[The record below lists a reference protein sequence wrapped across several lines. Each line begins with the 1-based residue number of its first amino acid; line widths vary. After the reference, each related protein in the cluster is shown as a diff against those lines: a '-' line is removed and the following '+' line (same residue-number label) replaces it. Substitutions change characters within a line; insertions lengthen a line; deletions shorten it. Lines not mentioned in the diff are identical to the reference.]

1 LAQRCGATGT
11 KVKLDSWRAR
21 ILIVL
26 SFGLYRLW
34 ARTLRLQVED
44 PNGVVALVRNQPVIF
59 AIWHNR
65 LLMLP
70 RVFDPC
76 FPTRQSYG
84 LISASGDGDLIA
96 AFIERSGYGTIRGS
110 SSRKGVIALRQLVD
124 TLAADGNVLVT
135 PDGPRGPVYQASQGV
150 VFLAQKSGAPVVPIH
165 MEYSRCWRLKSWDR
179 FIVPWPFAKLRAI
192 FGAPI
197 IVPPIERAEQF
208 EAEQLRLQNAM
219 MSLVEQP

>member
-1 LAQRCGATGT
+1 
-11 KVKLDSWRAR
+11 VKLDSWPARA
-21 ILIVL
+21 LIVL
-26 SFGLYRLW
+26 SFGLYRVW

-44 PNGVVALVRNQPVIF
+44 PNGVVALVRDRPVIF

-96 AFIERSGYGTIRGS
+96 SFIERSGYGTIRGS

-135 PDGPRGPVYQASQGV
+135 PDGPRGPVYQVSQGII
-150 VFLAQKSGAPVVPIH
+150 FLSQKSGAPVVPIH

-179 FIVPWPFAKLRAI
+179 FVVPWPFAKLRAI

-197 IVPPIERAEQF
+197 TVPPIENPEQF
-208 EAEQLRLQNAM
+208 EAERLRLQTAM

>member
-1 LAQRCGATGT
+1 
-11 KVKLDSWRAR
+11 VKLDSWRAR
-21 ILIVL
+21 VLIEL
-26 SFGLYRLW
+26 GFGLYRLW

-44 PNGVVALVRNQPVIF
+44 PHDVMSFVRKQPVIF

-70 RVFDPC
+70 RVFDPS

-84 LISASGDGDLIA
+84 LISASRDGDLIA
-96 AFIERSGYGTIRGS
+96 IFIERSGYGTIRGS
-110 SSRKGVIALRQLVD
+110 SSRKGVIALRQLVE
-124 TLAADGNVLVT
+124 TLAAGGNVLVT

-165 MEYSRCWRLKSWDR
+165 MEYSSCWRLKSWDR
-179 FIVPWPFAKLRAI
+179 FVVPRPFATLRAI

-197 IVPPIERAEQF
+197 QMPPLENADQS
-208 EAEQLRLQNAM
+208 EAERIRLQDAM
-219 MSLVEQP
+219 MSLVEEE

>member
-1 LAQRCGATGT
+1 
-11 KVKLDSWRAR
+11 VKLDSWRAR
-21 ILIVL
+21 VLIVL
-26 SFGLYRLW
+26 GFWLYRLW

-44 PNGVVALVRNQPVIF
+44 PHNVVAFVRDRPVIF

-76 FPTRQSYG
+76 FPTRQSFG

-96 AFIERSGYGTIRGS
+96 IFIERSGYGTVRGS
-110 SSRKGVIALRQLVD
+110 TSRKGVIALRQMVE
-124 TLAADGNVLVT
+124 TLAAGGNILVT
-135 PDGPRGPVYQASQGV
+135 PDGPRGPVYQVSQGI

-165 MEYSRCWRLKSWDR
+165 MEYSSCWRLKSWDR
-179 FIVPWPFAKLRAI
+179 FVVPWPFAKLRAI

-197 IVPPIERAEQF
+197 AVPPIENAEQF
-208 EAEQLRLQNAM
+208 EVERLRLQNAM

>member
-1 LAQRCGATGT
+1 
-11 KVKLDSWRAR
+11 LDSWPAR
-21 ILIVL
+21 LLIA
-26 SFGLYRLW
+26 SGFGLYRLW

-44 PNGVVALVRNQPVIF
+44 PHDIVVFVKHQPVIF

-70 RVFDPC
+70 RVFDPS

-84 LISASGDGDLIA
+84 LISASRDGDLIA
-96 AFIERSGYGTIRGS
+96 QFIERSGYGTVRGS
-110 SSRKGVIALRQLVD
+110 SSRKGVIALRQLVE
-124 TLAADGNVLVT
+124 TLAANGNVLVT
-135 PDGPRGPVYQASQGV
+135 PDGPRGPVYQVSQGII
-150 VFLAQKSGAPVVPIH
+150 FLAQKSGAPIVPIH
-165 MEYSRCWRLKSWDR
+165 MEYSSAWRLKSWDR
-179 FIVPWPFAKLRAI
+179 FVVPRPFATLRAI

-197 IVPPIERAEQF
+197 RIAPLDRAERF

>member
-1 LAQRCGATGT
+1 
-11 KVKLDSWRAR
+11 VKLESWRAR
-21 ILIVL
+21 VLIVL
-26 SFGLYRLW
+26 GFWLYRLW
-34 ARTLRLQVED
+34 ARTLRLQIED
-44 PNGVVALVRNQPVIF
+44 PNGVIDFVRNQPVIF

-96 AFIERSGYGTIRGS
+96 LFIERSGYGTIRGS

-124 TLAADGNVLVT
+124 TLAAGGNVLVT

-165 MEYSRCWRLKSWDR
+165 MEYLSCWRLKSWDR
-179 FIVPWPFAKLRAI
+179 FVVPRPFAKLRAI

-197 IVPPIERAEQF
+197 HIAPTGNTEQF
-208 EAEQLRLQNAM
+208 ETERLRLQNAM

>member
-1 LAQRCGATGT
+1 M
-11 KVKLDSWRAR
+11 KLDSWRAR
-21 ILIVL
+21 VLIVL

-44 PNGVVALVRNQPVIF
+44 PNSVVTLVRDRPVIF

-96 AFIERSGYGTIRGS
+96 SFIERSGYGTIRGL

-135 PDGPRGPVYQASQGV
+135 PDGPRGPVYQVSQGV
-150 VFLAQKSGAPVVPIH
+150 VFLEQKSGAPVVPIH
-165 MEYSRCWRLKSWDR
+165 MEYSSCWRLKSWDR
-179 FIVPWPFAKLRAI
+179 FCVPRPFSKVRFIL
-192 FGAPI
+192 GTPI
-197 IVPPIERAEQF
+197 HVERITSPEQF
-208 EAEQLRLQNAM
+208 EQERLRLQTVM
-219 MSLVEQP
+219 TSLVEQK

>member
-1 LAQRCGATGT
+1 
-11 KVKLDSWRAR
+11 VKLDSWRAR
-21 ILIVL
+21 VLIVL

-70 RVFDPC
+70 RVFDPT

-84 LISASGDGDLIA
+84 LISASRDGDLIA
-96 AFIERSGYGTIRGS
+96 KFIERSGYGTIRGS

-165 MEYSRCWRLKSWDR
+165 MEYSRSWRLKSWDR
-179 FIVPWPFAKLRAI
+179 FVVPWPFAKLRAI
-192 FGAPI
+192 FGAPLI
-197 IVPPIERAEQF
+197 IPPIDSAEQF
-208 EAEQLRLQNAM
+208 ETERLRLQNAM

>member
-1 LAQRCGATGT
+1 
-11 KVKLDSWRAR
+11 VKLDGWRAR
-21 ILIVL
+21 VLIVL
-26 SFGLYRLW
+26 GFWLYRFW
-34 ARTLRLQVED
+34 ARTLRLEVED
-44 PNGVVALVRNQPVIF
+44 PHNVVALVRTRPVIF

-84 LISASGDGDLIA
+84 LISASRDGDLIA
-96 AFIERSGYGTIRGS
+96 RFIERSGYGTIRGS

-165 MEYSRCWRLKSWDR
+165 MEYSSCWRLKSWDR
-179 FIVPWPFAKLRAI
+179 FVVPRPFATLRAI

-197 IVPPIERAEQF
+197 VVPPIVDPDQF
-208 EAEQLRLQNAM
+208 EAERLRLQNAM
-219 MSLVEQP
+219 TSLVEQP

>member
-1 LAQRCGATGT
+1 
-11 KVKLDSWRAR
+11 VKLDSWPAR
-21 ILIVL
+21 VLIVL

-44 PNGVVALVRNQPVIF
+44 PNGVVALVRNRPVIF

-84 LISASGDGDLIA
+84 LISASGDGELIA
-96 AFIERSGYGTIRGS
+96 SFIERSGYGTIRGS

-124 TLAADGNVLVT
+124 TLAANGNVLVT
-135 PDGPRGPVYQASQGV
+135 PDGPRGPVYHVSQGV
-150 VFLAQKSGAPVVPIH
+150 VFLAQKSGAPVIPIH
-165 MEYSRCWRLKSWDR
+165 MEYSKCWRLKSWDR
-179 FIVPWPFAKLRAI
+179 FVVPWPFAKLRAI

-197 IVPPIERAEQF
+197 TVPPIESAEQF
-208 EAEQLRLQNAM
+208 AAEQLRLQNAM